1 MFAAGLIAG
10 LNHLLSGS
18 TWAQARLVP
27 FSARRV
33 RFELA
38 SLVLGLAVTAEGL
51 FRHDIGMDPPDV
63 TIRLP
68 ADLPFL
74 LPQGLDKAMAR
85 ATVDGNAEFATELS
99 FVLRNLRWDVEED
112 LSRVTG
118 DIVAHRLVQDAV
130 RFSTWQQ
137 QAGKHLADNLA
148 DYFTYEQY
156 LLVSAGEFALFR
168 DELAQFSA
176 RLTRFSDRIQ
186 HTSVS

>member
-38 SLVLGLAVTAEGL
+38 SLALGLAVTSDGF
-51 FRHDIGMDPPDV
+51 FRHDISMDPPDV

-68 ADLPFL
+68 LDLPFL

-99 FVLRNLRWDVEED
+99 FVLRNLRWDIEED

-118 DIVAHRLVQDAV
+118 DIVAHRLVQDAA
-130 RFSTWQQ
+130 RFTAWQL
-137 QAGKHLADNLA
+137 QAGKHLAENLA
-148 DYFTYEQY
+148 DYFANERR
-156 LLVSAGEFALFR
+156 LLISAAEFAQFR
-168 DELAQFSA
+168 DELAQLSTS
-176 RLTRFSDRIQ
+176 LTRLSDRIQ
-186 HTSVS
+186 HTSV